1 MDALDELL
9 SSTDQTRKASPA
21 KDTFKKWLASFR
33 LISTVIGNQ
42 VRIASPLRISVFLT
56 PISVHSVSRGDIDVF
71 EKTLQTCVERQT
83 AH

>member
-33 LISTVIGNQ
+33 LISTIIGNQ
-42 VRIASPLRISVFLT
+42 VCLSSLLRIPVFLS
-56 PISVHSVSRGDIDVF
+56 PGSVHSISRGDIDVF